1 MLHILLFILKII
13 GIIIAAILGI
23 LVLLVC
29 VVLFVPGRY
38 DIEASCDGSFS
49 EIRAAARVTWFL
61 NLIKFNACYENKEV
75 TWRLRIAWKN
85 RQSGQ
90 ESKKK
95 IKKEVETYG
104 EEMEELWKDS
114 EENVEERSEE
124 NEKVVGTPKE
134 IREEEDKPGQSEKIL
149 EEIQDE
155 SEKSYG
161 ETEKV
166 AERLSE
172 SGESLEK
179 QTNVGEDMEEAE
191 AGVDEDMEEAEAGID
206 KDMEEA
212 ETGADEDMEE
222 AEAGIDKD
230 MEEAETG
237 TGKGLEENERCS
249 EKERKHIWQKIA
261 DSCQKIIRKIADL
274 YRKITE
280 IPGKIGEIFQK
291 FSDRIKTLS
300 EKKNK
305 IIDFITDEVHK
316 KALVKVR
323 DEGLYLLKK
332 LKPKK
337 FLAEIHFGFDD
348 PCLTGKLLDGVSMAY
363 PFLGK
368 NVDVSPDFER
378 QVLEGNLKIAGR
390 IRVSYFARLLWRLIW
405 CREVRMTYK
414 HVRNFEF

>member
-104 EEMEELWKDS
+104 EEMEELWKDP

-191 AGVDEDMEEAEAGID
+191 AGIDEDMEEAEAGID

-212 ETGADEDMEE
+212 ETGADEDL
-222 AEAGIDKD
+222 
-230 MEEAETG
+230 EEAETG

-348 PCLTGKLLDGVSMAY
+348 PCLTGKLLAGVSMAY

>member
-191 AGVDEDMEEAEAGID
+191 AGIDEDMEEAEAGID

-237 TGKGLEENERCS
+237 TGKGLEENERGS

-348 PCLTGKLLDGVSMAY
+348 PCLTGKLLAGVSMAY

>member
-1 MLHILLFILKII
+1 MIKF
-13 GIIIAAILGI
+13 
-23 LVLLVC
+23 
-29 VVLFVPGRY
+29 VLFVPGRY
-38 DIEASCDGSFS
+38 DIEASCDSSFS

-191 AGVDEDMEEAEAGID
+191 AGIDEDMEEAEAGID

-212 ETGADEDMEE
+212 ETGAD
-222 AEAGIDKD
+222 KD

-237 TGKGLEENERCS
+237 TGKGLEEKERSS

-291 FSDRIKTLS
+291 FSDRIKMLS

-348 PCLTGKLLDGVSMAY
+348 PCLTGKLLAGVSMAY

>member
-191 AGVDEDMEEAEAGID
+191 AGI
-206 KDMEEA
+206 
-212 ETGADEDMEE
+212 DEDMEE

-348 PCLTGKLLDGVSMAY
+348 PCLTGKLLAGVSMAY

>member
-212 ETGADEDMEE
+212 ETG
-222 AEAGIDKD
+222 
-230 MEEAETG
+230 

-261 DSCQKIIRKIADL
+261 DSCKKIIRKIADL

-348 PCLTGKLLDGVSMAY
+348 PCLTGKLLAGVSMAY

>member
-212 ETGADEDMEE
+212 ETGADE
-222 AEAGIDKD
+222 
-230 MEEAETG
+230 
-237 TGKGLEENERCS
+237 GLEENERCS

-348 PCLTGKLLDGVSMAY
+348 PCLTGKLLAGVSMAY

>member
-212 ETGADEDMEE
+212 ETGADE
-222 AEAGIDKD
+222 
-230 MEEAETG
+230 
-237 TGKGLEENERCS
+237 GLEENERCS

-261 DSCQKIIRKIADL
+261 DSCQKSIRKIADL

-280 IPGKIGEIFQK
+280 IPGMIGEIFQK

-348 PCLTGKLLDGVSMAY
+348 PCLTGKLLAGVSMAY

>member
-95 IKKEVETYG
+95 IKKEVETYD
-104 EEMEELWKDS
+104 EEMEELWRDS

-191 AGVDEDMEEAEAGID
+191 
-206 KDMEEA
+206 
-212 ETGADEDMEE
+212 TGADEDMEE
-222 AEAGIDKD
+222 AETGADKD

-237 TGKGLEENERCS
+237 TGKGLEENERSS

-291 FSDRIKTLS
+291 FSDRIKMLS

-348 PCLTGKLLDGVSMAY
+348 PCLTGKLLAGVSMAY

>member
-191 AGVDEDMEEAEAGID
+191 AGIDEDMEEAEAGID

-212 ETGADEDMEE
+212 ETGAD
-222 AEAGIDKD
+222 KD

-237 TGKGLEENERCS
+237 TGKGLEENERSS

-291 FSDRIKTLS
+291 FSDRIKMLS

-348 PCLTGKLLDGVSMAY
+348 PCLTGKLLAGVSMAY

>member
-104 EEMEELWKDS
+104 EEMEELWKDP

-191 AGVDEDMEEAEAGID
+191 AGID
-206 KDMEEA
+206 KDLEEA
-212 ETGADEDMEE
+212 ETGADEDLEE
-222 AEAGIDKD
+222 AETGIDKD
-230 MEEAETG
+230 LEEAETG

-348 PCLTGKLLDGVSMAY
+348 PCLTGKLLAGVSMAY

>member
-104 EEMEELWKDS
+104 EEMEELWKDP

-191 AGVDEDMEEAEAGID
+191 AGV
-206 KDMEEA
+206 
-212 ETGADEDMEE
+212 DEDMEE

-348 PCLTGKLLDGVSMAY
+348 PCLTGKLLAGVSMAY

>member
-104 EEMEELWKDS
+104 EEMEELWKDP

-191 AGVDEDMEEAEAGID
+191 AGIDE
-206 KDMEEA
+206 DMEEA
-212 ETGADEDMEE
+212 ETGADEDLEE
-222 AEAGIDKD
+222 AETGIDKD
-230 MEEAETG
+230 LEEAETG

-348 PCLTGKLLDGVSMAY
+348 PCLTGKLLAGVSMAY